1 MSNQQEL
8 FDERYRKVLERHRA
22 LSRGYVTRLSP
33 TGLISH
39 HPISRVS
46 EAIPFKALLLPIG
59 LLFFLKAC
67 VVTVLKEDAFTAQL
81 ELMRDGGMVEQIGAV
96 LMQIDP
102 ITWMISQA
110 LTYIIG

>member
-22 LSRGYVTRLSP
+22 LSRGYVTKLSP
-33 TGLISH
+33 NGLISH
-39 HPISRVS
+39 QPMSRMR
-46 EAIPFKALLLPIG
+46 EAIPLKALLLPIG

-67 VVTVLKEDAFTAQL
+67 VVTILNEDAFLAQI
-81 ELMRDGGMVEQIGAV
+81 EVMRDGNMVEQIGAV

-102 ITWMISQA
+102 ITSAISYG
-110 LTYIIG
+110 LGFIFG